1 MFKNG
6 LLIAA
11 LFLFTNFLSLTSMD
25 NSIELTQI
33 GRYDSGI
40 FDEGAAEITAYDSN
54 GQNLFV
60 INGATQ
66 TIDILDVSDPTNP
79 NFSRAIAIE
88 EFGGGINS
96 IAIKN
101 GIVAAAIEGESA
113 QDLGSVVFFD
123 TQGNVLNQ
131 VTVGALPDAVT
142 FSPDGTMLV
151 VANEGEPD
159 EDDPTNNPEGSV
171 SIIDLAA
178 GVENATVTT
187 ADFTTFNGQEAE
199 LRGRGIRIFP
209 EETFANDVEPEFI
222 TVSPD
227 GTQAFVTL
235 QENNAVA
242 VVDLEVGEIS
252 DIQPLGLKDFG
263 RGLPTVTNYEW
274 DLSEEVLGTTPAG
287 QEILLGGLSGLFYE
301 GTSDDGKLQ
310 FIATPDRGPNGE
322 PTDVDGDGVNERP
335 FALPDYQAKLVRFT
349 LDEAAGEFDITEE
362 IPLFREDGHTP
373 ITGLPNLQAGEP
385 GAVFTDESPVD
396 LFGNPLA
403 NDAFGAD
410 MESVLVAPDGSFW
423 LSDEYRP
430 AIYHFDAHGVL
441 IDRFIP
447 EGTAASVGHPEG
459 AFGTETLPEVYAQ
472 RRANR
477 GFEGM
482 ALNTNNGNLY
492 AFIQSPLDNPDVTN
506 AEASAADERSDFNS
520 RNSQVLRILEVDP
533 ATGEPV
539 GEYVYFLEGS
549 PGVDKIGDAVYVGD
563 GKLNVIE
570 RDSGTDADSEKFIF
584 EVDLTG
590 ATNILGTELSTA
602 TGEDTALESMTRDDL
617 AEMGIQPVNKT
628 QVLNLP
634 SLGYN
639 AGDKLEGL
647 ALLDNG
653 SLAVIND
660 NDFGLLDEE
669 IPGDGSVPFNP
680 DPTQTVLGIIN
691 FNQSNGLDP
700 SDEDGINIRNEP
712 VFGLYQPDAIA
723 TYEVDGETFYVTA
736 NEGDSRDED
745 ERIEDLELDSEAF
758 PNAEELQTETELGR
772 LEVSTIDGDTDG
784 DGDFDRL
791 ISYGGR
797 SFSIRDSKGNL
808 VFDSGDAFAQI
819 TAEQVPELFNSNGT
833 IDSFDSR
840 SDNKGAEPEGVV
852 VGEVEG
858 KTYAFVGLERTGGVV
873 VYDISN
879 PIESEFVQYIN
890 PIDEETGDALDLAPE
905 GLQFISAEDSPNG
918 TPLLTV
924 SNEVSG
930 TVSIYQIDLTATESD
945 EGDDPGVDTPV
956 TESENGSEGEG
967 DVSSGDGTFTLQLLH
982 AADQE
987 ASVAAI
993 EDASNFSAVLDALR
1007 NEDADGDGV
1016 ADFNTVTL
1024 SSGDAFIPS
1033 PFSAA
1038 SAEVYDGVAR
1048 GDILIQNALGFE
1060 AIALGN
1066 HEFDFGAGTV
1076 ADLVAADEEAD
1087 YPGTNFPY
1095 LSANLDFS
1103 TDEDLA
1109 PLAVESGQEASE
1121 IPNSVTDST
1130 IITVN
1135 GEQIGVVG
1143 ATTPTLPSISSPGD
1157 VTVNPVEFNSNNP
1170 EDISALAAEIQGSV
1184 DSLLADN
1191 PDLNKVVLL
1200 AHFQQLA
1207 IEEAVSAELSDVDV
1221 IVAGGSNTIL
1231 ADDTD
1236 RLRPGD
1242 ESGGVYP
1249 ILNTAADGNPIAIV
1263 NTDGTY
1269 QYVGRLVVDF
1279 DENGVIIPESID
1291 PEISG
1296 AYATDEEGVAA
1307 VNGTP
1312 NPEVIEITEALET
1325 EIIDQDSDIF
1335 GNSEVFLNGTR
1346 EDVRTQETNLG
1357 NLTADANLAF
1367 AQSVDPD
1374 VVISIKNGG
1383 GIRDNIGAVI
1393 APPGATSAD
1402 DVERTPTLPNELA
1415 GKEAGDISQL
1425 DVSNSLRFNNGLT
1438 LLTVTAEE
1446 LLEIIEHGVAAT
1458 EEGATPGQFPQ
1469 VAGIEFSF
1477 DASLPSGDRIQS
1489 LAIEDADGNII
1500 DTVVEDSELVGDGSR
1515 TFRLVTLGF
1524 LADGGDDYPF
1534 PDRDRVDL
1542 ALEESDPR
1550 TGDATAAPDGTEQDA
1565 LAEYLL
1571 DNFNETPFDNEDV
1584 EPELDTRIQNL
1595 AFREDTVLSGEDLNT
1610 DEGDGNP
1617 EVNPDSV
1624 EDGDN
1629 TDTDSENDDS
1639 AIEPLF
1645 GTLDADEIEISG
1657 SNQIIFAGD
1666 GDDLIDFST
1675 SNGGNRLYA
1684 GSGNDTVILG
1694 QGDRVFADDGS
1705 DRIFAQAGGNNVI
1718 TGNLGADQFWIA
1730 NAQYPDS
1737 PNIITDFTSGE
1748 DVIGIAGLGI
1758 GFTDLNITQT
1768 DAGELISAEGNDLA
1782 IVGNTPNGFLANED
1796 HFVFA

>member
-1 MFKNG
+1 
-6 LLIAA
+6 
-11 LFLFTNFLSLTSMD
+11 MD

-33 GRYDSGI
+33 GRYETGL
-40 FDEGAAEITAYDSN
+40 FDEGAAEITAYDPD
-54 GQNLFV
+54 GQSLFV
-60 INGATQ
+60 INGATK
-66 TIDILDVSDPTNP
+66 TIDILDVSDPTSP
-79 NFSRAIAIE
+79 TFTKAIAIE
-88 EFGGGINS
+88 EFGDGINS
-96 IAIKN
+96 VAISN

-113 QDLGSVVFFD
+113 DALGTIVFFD
-123 TQGNVLNQ
+123 TEGSVLNQ
-131 VTVGALPDAVT
+131 LTVGALPDAVT
-142 FSPDGTMLV
+142 FTPDGTKLV

-159 EDDPTNNPEGSV
+159 EDDPTINPEGSI

-187 ADFTTFNGQEAE
+187 ADFTEFNGQEAE
-199 LRGRGIRIFP
+199 LRGRGVRIFP
-209 EETFANDVEPEFI
+209 EETFANDVEPEFV

-235 QENNAVA
+235 QENNTIA
-242 VVDLEVGEIS
+242 VVDLEAGEIS
-252 DIQPLGLKDFG
+252 DIQPLGLKDYS

-274 DLSEEVLGTTPAG
+274 DLSGEVLGTTPAG
-287 QEILLGGLSGLFYE
+287 QEILLGGLSGLYYE
-301 GTSDDGKLQ
+301 GKTDDGKLQ

-322 PTDVDGDGVNERP
+322 PTDLDGDGTKERP
-335 FALPDYQAKLVRFT
+335 FPLPDYQAKLVRFN
-349 LDEAAGEFDITEE
+349 LDESSGEFEITEE
-362 IPLFREDGHTP
+362 IQLFREDGHTP
-373 ITGLPNLQAGEP
+373 ITGLPNLQAGEA
-385 GAVFTDESPVD
+385 GSAYTDESPVD

-403 NDAFGAD
+403 NDPFGAD
-410 MESVLVAPDGSFW
+410 MESILVAPDGSFW

-430 AIYHFDAHGVL
+430 AIYNFDAHGVL
-441 IDRFIP
+441 INRFIP

-459 AFGTETLPEVYAQ
+459 TFGTETLPEVYAQ
-472 RRANR
+472 RRGNR

-482 ALNTNNGNLY
+482 ALNTDNGNLY
-492 AFIQSPLDNPDVTN
+492 AFIQSPIDNPDVSN
-506 AEASAADERSDFNS
+506 AEAKAADESNDFNS

-549 PGVDKIGDAVYVGD
+549 KGVDKIGDAVYVGD
-563 GKLNVIE
+563 GKFNVIE

-602 TGEDTALESMTRDDL
+602 TREDSALEGMSADDL
-617 AEMGIQPVNKT
+617 AGIDIQPVTKT
-628 QVLNLP
+628 QILNLP

-639 AGDKLEGL
+639 AGDKPEGL
-647 ALLDNG
+647 ALLDDG

-660 NDFGLLDEE
+660 NDFGLLDEP
-669 IPGDGSVPFNP
+669 IAGDGSVPFNP

-691 FNQSNGLDP
+691 FDQSNGLDP
-700 SDEDGINIRNEP
+700 SDKDGIAIRNEP

-723 TYEVDGETFYVTA
+723 AYEVDGETFYVTA
-736 NEGDSRDED
+736 NEGDARSED
-745 ERIEDLELDSEAF
+745 ERVEDLELDPEAF
-758 PNAEELQTETELGR
+758 PNAAELQTDETLGR
-772 LEVSTIDGDTDG
+772 LEVSTIDGDLDG

-791 ISYGGR
+791 VSYGGR

-808 VFDSGDAFAQI
+808 VFDSGDDFAQI
-819 TAEQVPELFNSNGT
+819 SAEQVPELFNSNGT

-840 SDNKGAEPEGVV
+840 SDAKGAEPEGVV
-852 VGEVEG
+852 VGEVDG
-858 KTYAFVGLERTGGVV
+858 KAYAFVGLERVGGVA

-879 PIESEFVQYIN
+879 PSESEFVQYIN
-890 PIDEETGDALDLAPE
+890 PIDAETGDALDLAPE

-918 TPLLTV
+918 EPLLTV

-930 TVSIYQIDLTATESD
+930 TVSIYQIDLTGAME
-945 EGDDPGVDTPV
+945 V
-956 TESENGSEGEG
+956 EGEG
-967 DVSSGDGTFTLQLLH
+967 EPSIDPDPEGDSGSTDGTYTLQLLH

-987 ASVAAI
+987 AGIAAL
-993 EDASNFSAVLDALR
+993 EDAPNFSAVLDSLR
-1007 NEDADGDGV
+1007 GEYD
-1016 ADFNTVTL
+1016 NTVTL

-1038 SAEVYDGVAR
+1038 SAEVYDGTAR

-1066 HEFDFGAGTV
+1066 HEFDFGTGTV
-1076 ADLVAADEEAD
+1076 ADIIAADEESGYA
-1087 YPGTNFPY
+1087 GANFPY

-1109 PLAVESGQEASE
+1109 PLAVESGQEASD
-1121 IPNSVTDST
+1121 IPNSVTGST

-1157 VTVNPVEFNSNNP
+1157 VTVKPIEFDSDNPA
-1170 EDISALAAEIQGSV
+1170 DISALAGEIQGSV

-1200 AHFQQLA
+1200 SHMQQLDVESA
-1207 IEEAVSAELSDVDV
+1207 LSEELTDVDV
-1221 IVAGGSNTIL
+1221 IVAGGSNTLL

-1236 RLRPGD
+1236 RLRAGD

-1263 NTDGTY
+1263 NTEGNY
-1269 QYVGRLVVDF
+1269 KYVGRLVVDF

-1296 AYATDEEGVAA
+1296 AYATDEDGVAA
-1307 VNGTP
+1307 VNGTV
-1312 NPEVIEITEALET
+1312 NPEVTEITSALET
-1325 EIIDQDSDIF
+1325 EIAAQDSDIF
-1335 GNSEVFLNGTR
+1335 GSSEVFLNGTR
-1346 EDVRTQETNLG
+1346 GDVRTQETNLG

-1367 AQSVDPD
+1367 AQSVDPE

-1393 APPGATSAD
+1393 APPGSTNPD

-1415 GKEAGDISQL
+1415 GKAAGDISQL

-1438 LLTVTAEE
+1438 LLTVTADE
-1446 LLEIIEHGVAAT
+1446 LLEIVEHGVAET
-1458 EEGATPGQFPQ
+1458 ETGATPGQFPQ

-1489 LAIEDADGNII
+1489 LAVKNADGEII
-1500 DTVVEDSELVGDGSR
+1500 DTVVENGELAGDGSR

-1534 PDRDRVDL
+1534 PDRERVDL
-1542 ALEESDPR
+1542 DLEEEDPR
-1550 TGDATAAPDGTEQDA
+1550 TGEATAAADGTEQDA
-1565 LAEYLL
+1565 LAEFLL
-1571 DNFNETPFDNEDV
+1571 DNFSADPFTSEDT

-1595 AFREDTVLSGEDLNT
+1595 AFRDDTVLSAEDLNAEE
-1610 DEGDGNP
+1610 DDGDSQVDLDPVEGDD
-1617 EVNPDSV
+1617 DSS
-1624 EDGDN
+1624 
-1629 TDTDSENDDS
+1629 DTDSGDTDS
-1639 AIEPLF
+1639 GNSGTSESLF
-1645 GTLDADEIEISG
+1645 GSPNADILEITG
-1657 SNQIIFAGD
+1657 TNQSVFGND
-1666 GDDLIDFST
+1666 GDDLIDFSNA
-1675 SNGGNRLYA
+1675 NGNNLLFA
-1684 GSGNDTVILG
+1684 GAGDDTVILG
-1694 QGDRVFADDGS
+1694 EGDRIFGDDGN
-1705 DRIFAQAGGNNVI
+1705 DRIFATSGGHNVI
-1718 TGNLGADQFWIA
+1718 NGNLGADQFWIA
-1730 NAQYPDS
+1730 NGEYPDS
-1737 PNIITDFTSGE
+1737 PNTINDFTSGE

-1758 GFTDLNITQT
+1758 GFEDLHITQA
-1768 DAGELISAEGNDLA
+1768 DAGALISVEGNDLA
-1782 IVGNTPNGFLANED
+1782 IVANTPDGFLASNED
-1796 HFVFA
+1796 HFAFA